1 MKVYVITFN
10 DLEIAVDKVYT
21 SRAQAE
27 KEMRRLVE
35 ETDVQ
40 AAEAHLKSYSHF
52 YGIDEL
58 ELVMADDNLPLTNVR
73 SQHEQS

>member
-1 MKVYVITFN
+1 MKVYLITFN

-27 KEMRRLVE
+27 KEMRALIKA
-35 ETDVQ
+35 TDAQ
-40 AAEAHLKSYSHF
+40 AAEAQAKSYSHF
-52 YGIDEL
+52 YAVDEL
-58 ELVMADDNLPLTNVR
+58 ELVMADDSPALTNVR